1 MEEGPSRTA
10 LSVAMHR
17 AAHQRLDKGNIFAD
31 PFAVVMLPRHV
42 QPHLDHW
49 GMARQRRLLRAFIA
63 YRSSLAEARLAEA
76 AARGTRQV
84 VVVGAGLDTL
94 ALRNP
99 FPQAVL
105 YEVDHP
111 ATQKWKRGRLRK
123 LGIVPAPNVR
133 FVPCNFEVE
142 GLGEALARAG
152 FDAAAPAYFSW
163 LGVVPYLTDAAIFAT
178 LSFIASV
185 PAAEVVFDYANPT
198 EELPREL
205 RKLVRMHA
213 ERAALAGEPF
223 VASFNTAILR
233 SRLEALG
240 AVAVDDW
247 GQRRM
252 RGREGDNA
260 GVHIVHARWP

>member
-17 AAHQRLDKGNIFAD
+17 AAHQRLDKGSIFAD
-31 PFAVVMLPRHV
+31 PFAEVMLPRHM
-42 QPHLDHW
+42 QQHLERW

-63 YRSSLAEARLAEA
+63 YRSSLAEVRLAEA
-76 AARGTRQV
+76 MARGTRQV
-84 VVVGAGLDTL
+84 VLVGAGLDTL

-111 ATQKWKRGRLRK
+111 ATQNWKMEQLRK
-123 LGIVPAPNVR
+123 RRIVPAPNVR
-133 FVPCNFEVE
+133 FVACNFEVE
-142 GLGEALARAG
+142 RLGEALARTG

-178 LSFIASV
+178 LSFVASV
-185 PAAEVVFDYANPT
+185 PAAEVVFDYANPS
-198 EELPREL
+198 EEFP
-205 RKLVRMHA
+205 RKLQKLMRMHS
-213 ERAALAGEPF
+213 ERAASGGEPF
-223 VASFNTAILR
+223 IASFNTAILK

-247 GQRRM
+247 GQARM

-260 GVHIVHARWP
+260 GVHIVHARWA